1 MYKRVKQGKMK
12 RSKPERTSIHCNDSY
27 EGESIEQK
35 MRRVR
40 MQNAPIEETGQGIW
54 PEGTEVLP
62 LHDVRTDRFDLA
74 LDAANNTERVNMARS
89 ESAPEMQE
97 GGGEVGTGNGE
108 QAPPDA
114 NK

>member
-1 MYKRVKQGKMK
+1 MR
-12 RSKPERTSIHCNDSY
+12 RSRPERTSIRCNDSY
-27 EGESIEQK
+27 EGESIEEK

-54 PEGTEVLP
+54 PEGNEVLP

-74 LDAANNTERVNMARS
+74 LDAANNTERALTARG
-89 ESAPEMQE
+89 ESAPEMQKEE
-97 GGGEVGTGNGE
+97 GNVGAGDGE
-108 QAPPDA
+108 QAPPDT

>member
-1 MYKRVKQGKMK
+1 MR
-12 RSKPERTSIHCNDSY
+12 RSRPERTSIRCNDSY

-54 PEGTEVLP
+54 PEGNEVLP

-74 LDAANNTERVNMARS
+74 LDAANNTERAKTARG
-89 ESAPEMQE
+89 EAAPEMQQE
-97 GGGEVGTGNGE
+97 GEKGGTEGE
-108 QAPPDA
+108 QAPRDTT
-114 NK
+114 K